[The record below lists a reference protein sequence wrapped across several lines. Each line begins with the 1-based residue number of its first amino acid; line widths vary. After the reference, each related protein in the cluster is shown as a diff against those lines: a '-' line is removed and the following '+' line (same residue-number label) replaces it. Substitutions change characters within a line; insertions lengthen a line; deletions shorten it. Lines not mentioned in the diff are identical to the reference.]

1 MCVWPI
7 FWLMPNTVSGALQNA
22 SFRGKSNIPGL
33 FYLFY
38 LFTRLNAHI
47 SEIAKCF
54 GTPVG
59 FIGTR
64 SLSEPRVQL
73 AGSGH
78 TTSATRELRTTM
90 SMSRSSRAAAGLF
103 RRLAVTPGARL
114 GAASPAA
121 WSQVRARVRSFK
133 RSALSDD
140 DAHPNSKRPSHAPT
154 RRSRPWPR
162 WPTAPPTSAFARSS
176 TPDSPRE
183 PSAPSR
189 SRPSGPSTGNPPT
202 QDNSPRHLSARRG
215 HGFLQVSPDLHAPP
229 APRLT
234 YHPDDRCS

>member
-1 MCVWPI
+1 MTTCVWPH
-7 FWLMPNTVSGALQNA
+7 FLVMPNTVTGALQNP

-47 SEIAKCF
+47 SEMAKCF

-59 FIGTR
+59 FSGTR

-121 WSQVRARVRSFK
+121 WSQVRARLRSFK
-133 RSALSDD
+133 RATRSDD
-140 DAHPNSKRPSHAPT
+140 DAVPT
-154 RRSRPWPR
+154 QNALPTPPPAGRALGHGGPPRRQLRRSRGRQPR
-162 WPTAPPTSAFARSS
+162 IR
-176 TPDSPRE
+176 RG
-183 PSAPSR
+183 
-189 SRPSGPSTGNPPT
+189 SRPHHRGRGP
-202 QDNSPRHLSARRG
+202 Q
-215 HGFLQVSPDLHAPP
+215 
-229 APRLT
+229 APRQVTHPPRTTHRVT
-234 YHPDDRCS
+234 YPLDAATAFYKCRPIFTPPPRPH